1 MGDPSSRAGAG
12 PGDDRFLSI
21 DIGNTTVVVGLFAGP
36 DLVDLWRLSSL
47 SQRTGDEI
55 ALLLRGLLADHLDTL
70 ADAGV
75 GIASVV
81 PALTAELDRA
91 CRRLLGRDPLLVST
105 DLDLGFPI
113 HYQDPSQIG
122 PDRLANA
129 AAVNAAGER
138 PAIVVDLGT
147 TTNFDVIGPD
157 GAFEGGAIAPGYFA
171 AARDLFRAA
180 ARLPQVELAAPR
192 SAIGRTTEAA
202 IRSGVVFGTVGQIDG
217 VVTRI
222 AAEIEGRPTVIATG
236 GLAELVASTS
246 TTIDRVD
253 AALTLKGIREL
264 WRRNQG

>member
-1 MGDPSSRAGAG
+1 MSEGSPGSRPDG
-12 PGDDRFLSI
+12 DRFLSI

-36 DLVDLWRLSSL
+36 DLIDLWRLSSL

-70 ADAGV
+70 DGAGV

-91 CRRLLGRDPLLVST
+91 CRRLLGRDPLLVCT
-105 DLDLGFPI
+105 ELDLGIPI
-113 HYQDPSQIG
+113 RYQDPSQIG

-129 AAVNAAGER
+129 AAVSASGDC

-147 TTNFDVIGPD
+147 TTNFDVIGAD

-180 ARLPQVELAAPR
+180 ARLPQVELALPK
-192 SAIGRTTEAA
+192 SAIGRTTEGA

-222 AAEIEGRPTVIATG
+222 AAELPSRPAVIATG
-236 GLAELVASTS
+236 GLADLVASAS
-246 TTIDRVD
+246 ATIDRVD
-253 AALTLKGIREL
+253 AALTLKGIREI
-264 WRRNQG
+264 WRRNRG